1 MRIRKGLVLRE
12 VCGVQVIVGEGLDA
26 LDFGNLLSLND
37 SAAFLWKVAVG
48 LDDVSIEPLV
58 DALCREYD
66 VEPEQAKLDVVKMI
80 DEWQQAGAFE

>member
-1 MRIRKGLVLRE
+1 MRIRKGLVLRD

-37 SAAFLWKVAVG
+37 SAAFLWKVAVE
-48 LDDVSIEPLV
+48 LEDVSVDPLV

-66 VEPEQAKLDVVKMI
+66 VEPEQAKLDVIKMI
-80 DEWQQAGAFE
+80 DEWKQAGVFE